1 MEGLILMG
9 EVRPSVC
16 CVTGLTGPNSKVR
29 LQFYWYPAGEL
40 QFVIT
45 EIFSSKLG
53 KINSSLTGFSKN
65 LTIHSGNKAR

>member
-1 MEGLILMG
+1 MG

-40 QFVIT
+40 QFIIT
-45 EIFSSKLG
+45 EIFSSKWARSTPLLLALV
-53 KINSSLTGFSKN
+53 KI
-65 LTIHSGNKAR
+65 